1 MKTSAELTSAVNMS
15 FDSQGFI
22 KRTLVLGYGI
32 FGYAVGC
39 FGLFWLIL
47 AAGGLAPA
55 GISLWQASSPLIAML
70 TNVGLIGLFG
80 LQHSVM
86 ARRGFKNW
94 LKTLL
99 PEAVERSTYILMSGI
114 ATCALMYYWQSVPGM
129 VWQVES
135 LSMIVFLCVLYGVG
149 AMYLLLS
156 TFVTNHFELMG
167 LRQVYLYFCNTPYTA
182 LPFTNKYMYRYSR
195 HPMMLGMLVLLW
207 STPEMS
213 ASRFILAML
222 FTMYIAVGIYFEERD
237 LVRSFGDTYRKYKQQ
252 IAAFLPGIF

>member
-1 MKTSAELTSAVNMS
+1 MKTATELTSAVNIS
-15 FDSQGFI
+15 YDSQGFI
-22 KRTLVLGYGI
+22 TRTLVLGYGI

-86 ARRGFKNW
+86 ARRGFKTW

-99 PEAVERSTYILMSGI
+99 PQAVERSTYILMSGI
-114 ATCALMYYWQSVPGM
+114 ATCTVMYYWQSLPGM
-129 VWQVES
+129 VWQIES
-135 LSMIVFLCVLYGVG
+135 LSMIVLLCMLYGVG

-167 LRQVYLYFCNTPYTA
+167 LRQVYLYFRNIPYTA
-182 LPFTNKYMYRYSR
+182 LPFTNKFMYRYSR
-195 HPMMLGMLVLLW
+195 HPMMLGMLTLLW
-207 STPEMS
+207 ATPEMS
-213 ASRFILAML
+213 ASRFVLALL
-222 FTMYIAVGIYFEERD
+222 FSLYIAVGIYYEERD
-237 LVRSFGDTYRKYKQQ
+237 LLRSFGDTYRKYKQQ
-252 IAAFLPGIF
+252 IAAFIPGIF